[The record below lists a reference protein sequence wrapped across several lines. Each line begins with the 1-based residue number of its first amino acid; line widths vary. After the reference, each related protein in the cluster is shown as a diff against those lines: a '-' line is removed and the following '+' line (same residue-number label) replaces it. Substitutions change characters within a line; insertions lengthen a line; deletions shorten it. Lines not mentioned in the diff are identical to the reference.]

1 MKLELIFRILL
12 TALLVLC
19 VVSFIYR
26 CARNWREKRHL
37 MSLVTFLVAL
47 VMWNSAVQN
56 GMGLRR
62 IDYFDY
68 LAVVIFV
75 PWLIFN
81 IYKAVRR

>member
-1 MKLELIFRILL
+1 
-12 TALLVLC
+12 
-19 VVSFIYR
+19 
-26 CARNWREKRHL
+26 